1 MTTNSNNMI
10 PDKISFD
17 DLAALQLEKA
27 ADGIVTELRNEAAQ
41 EAKEGPFAGHDEEG
55 VTCIAEAALEA
66 AMEECSHVMVHK
78 TMALLIFQ
86 RLISWHEAIAFKDG
100 EDNISSAIG
109 WAEDMGKLKV
119 AYEALRNVR
128 ITDEDFTCDANI

>member
-1 MTTNSNNMI
+1 M
-10 PDKISFD
+10 
-17 DLAALQLEKA
+17 A
-27 ADGIVTELRNEAAQ
+27 
-41 EAKEGPFAGHDEEG
+41 
-55 VTCIAEAALEA
+55 A

-100 EDNISSAIG
+100 EEDLSNAIG

-119 AYEALRNVR
+119 AYEALRKVR
-128 ITDEDFTCDANI
+128 ISDDDFTCED

>member
-1 MTTNSNNMI
+1 MTSNI
-10 PDKISFD
+10 PESASTDF
-17 DLAALQLEKA
+17 LASLLNEKA
-27 ADGIVTELRNEAAQ
+27 ADKIIKDLQREAVEESLAN
-41 EAKEGPFAGHDEEG
+41 EGPFDGHDEEG
-55 VTCIAEAALEA
+55 ICCIAESAMAA

-100 EDNISSAIG
+100 EEDLSNAIG

-119 AYEALRNVR
+119 AYEALRKVR
-128 ITDEDFTCDANI
+128 ISDDDFTCED